1 MKNITVHLPR
11 QHLDKM
17 DELILRELFLN
28 RSEIVRAAIRKLI
41 LKHQHLLDSES
52 SSDQE
57 KGDPQFQPAR
67 LTTFH

>member
-1 MKNITVHLPR
+1 
-11 QHLDKM
+11 M